1 VIDQIS
7 IEQVRPRISLVR
19 GQKVLLDFDLAK
31 LYGVETRVLIQAVTR
46 NLSRFPIDF
55 AFKLEQ
61 SEWESLRSQFV
72 ISKIGRGGR
81 RWLPYAFTEQ
91 GVAML
96 ASVLRSPQAIAV
108 NIEIVRIFVRLRQFT
123 ASEQYL
129 AEKLLELERR
139 IESQDAQ
146 IAEVFAAIRDLMH
159 HPDPPHRPI
168 GFIV

>member
-19 GQKVLLDFDLAK
+19 GHKVLLDFDLAK

-108 NIEIVRIFVRLRQFT
+108 NIEIVRIFVKLRQFT
-123 ASEQYL
+123 ASEQYFD
-129 AEKLLELERR
+129 LL
-139 IESQDAQ
+139 
-146 IAEVFAAIRDLMH
+146 
-159 HPDPPHRPI
+159 P
-168 GFIV
+168 